1 VDWIASKSKLRELEK
16 RKKKL
21 QQEEEKLNK
30 GRHLHKFFTLHTKEL
45 FQL

>member
-21 QQEEEKLNK
+21 QQEEEKLK
-30 GRHLHKFFTLHTKEL
+30 GA
-45 FQL
+45 QV